1 MWNLSNEG
9 TTGGSVGLS
18 CQRTSE
24 KRRRA
29 RIKVLNMSSAPLCSS
44 LNIITLPKIRS
55 CLAKDANFGE
65 LHRERENAYSSL
77 DFVVQLKKLFSPF
90 NRLYLK
96 LSWQTR

>member
-1 MWNLSNEG
+1 
-9 TTGGSVGLS
+9 
-18 CQRTSE
+18 
-24 KRRRA
+24 
-29 RIKVLNMSSAPLCSS
+29 MSSAPLCSS

-55 CLAKDANFGE
+55 CLAKDVNFGE